1 MKYAMN
7 TNFKA
12 IRRRLSKLEKKIQA
26 PSKGAGLLYL
36 NHDSGKWCLAGAK
49 QSFATSTA
57 AINHFSKSH
66 NEATVLIID
75 DI

>member
-7 TNFKA
+7 TNFKV
-12 IRRRLSKLEKKIQA
+12 IRQRVNKLEKKIQA
-26 PSKGAGLLYL
+26 PSKGASLLYL
-36 NHDSGKWCLAGAK
+36 DHDSGKWCLAGVR
-49 QSFATSTA
+49 QSFATSSA
-57 AINHFSKSH
+57 AINYFSKSH

>member
-1 MKYAMN
+1 MEYAMN

-12 IRRRLSKLEKKIQA
+12 IRQRLNKLEKKIQA
-26 PSKGAGLLYL
+26 PSKVAGLLYL
-36 NHDSGKWCLAGAK
+36 NHDSGKWCLAGTR
-49 QSFATSTA
+49 QSFITSSA

-66 NEATVLIID
+66 DEAAVLIIN